1 MEHTSLSDALI
12 SLIPTYGPWIIFGIV
27 ALESAGVPLP
37 GETILVAAALL
48 AATTGQISIVVVVLA
63 SAGGAIVGDGIGYM
77 VGRRFGLP
85 LIRRYGRYIRLDENR
100 LLIGRYLFFR
110 YGNVVVFFGRFVAVL
125 RMFAALLAGANS
137 MPAGRFFFFNITGGV
152 CWACLFG
159 FGAYAVG
166 AEIYTISGTLTVI
179 SLGLFIATGFAL
191 SIFMRRNE
199 VTLRR
204 RAELA
209 LQNIRADD

>member
-63 SAGGAIVGDGIGYM
+63 SAAGAIVGDGIGYM
-77 VGRRFGLP
+77 VGRRIGLP
-85 LIRRYGRYIRLDENR
+85 FLHKYGHYIHLDGNR
-100 LLIGRYLFFR
+100 LLIGRYLFLRF
-110 YGNVVVFFGRFVAVL
+110 GSAVVFFGRFVAVL

-166 AEIYTISGTLTVI
+166 AEIYTISGTLSVI

-209 LQNIRADD
+209 LSDHSRG